1 MELQLSSPE
10 SSNLIL
16 SIAPSKLASVAES
29 QRLRQHRIMVVDDE
43 EFCLESIKVL
53 LKKAEVDMS
62 LVDFCITGEEA
73 LRTVMK

>member
-16 SIAPSKLASVAES
+16 SIAPSKPASVAES